1 MITSRWRI
9 ILITLGMLGIA
20 GALYFRSY
28 QLVSML
34 LGLVAFF
41 VWSHFREGTVVLA
54 AEAFKNK
61 EYDKARR
68 YLADIK
74 NPEYLRKTR
83 RSYYEFISGS
93 LALQLLDDESA
104 ERHFQIASRLPFRK
118 PNDKAIILVHLANI
132 NLRKKDY
139 ERVRAYLARAS
150 ELEVSSRIAQIINKI
165 ENEIPKEK

>member
-1 MITSRWRI
+1 MITARWHI
-9 ILITLGMLGIA
+9 VLITLGMLGLA

-28 QLVSML
+28 QVAVML

-41 VWSHFREGTVVLA
+41 IWSHFKEGTVVLA
-54 AEAFKNK
+54 AEAFQKK
-61 EYDKARR
+61 QYDKARR

-74 NPEYLRKTR
+74 NPEYLRKSR

-93 LALQLLDDESA
+93 LALQILDDESA
-104 ERHFQIASRLPFRK
+104 EAHFQIASRLPFKK

-132 NLRKKDY
+132 NLRKRNF
-139 ERVRAYLARAS
+139 ERVRAYLTKAS

-165 ENEIPKEK
+165 ENEIPKET